1 MKITPATPLSND
13 ITIDDIVKKRI
24 ELKQNINLQKE
35 KIMNTSTQ
43 LFAPISTINSGKPYM
58 NYFKNSI
65 NLLNGILLG
74 YKLMKKFRNY
84 FHKKR

>member
-1 MKITPATPLSND
+1 MKVTHTNSLSND

-24 ELKQNINLQKE
+24 ELKHKINQQKE
-35 KIMNTSTQ
+35 KIIDTSTE
-43 LFAPISTINSGKPYM
+43 LFAPISTISSGKPYM

-65 NLLNGILLG
+65 NLLNGIILG
-74 YKLMKKFRNY
+74 YKLMKKFRKY